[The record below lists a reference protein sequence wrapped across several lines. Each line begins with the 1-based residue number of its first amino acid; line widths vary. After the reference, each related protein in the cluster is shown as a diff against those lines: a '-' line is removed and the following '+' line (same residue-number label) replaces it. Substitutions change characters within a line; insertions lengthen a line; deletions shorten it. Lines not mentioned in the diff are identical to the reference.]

1 VVVATLA
8 HVLGQSDNVAVA
20 YDRGVRRLVDV
31 AAAVAGSSGVAEPER
46 TLVAS
51 MFVASML
58 GFGLQYA
65 LDPELDRRAGATIGH
80 AFDHCAGGA

>member
-1 VVVATLA
+1 
-8 HVLGQSDNVAVA
+8 
-20 YDRGVRRLVDV
+20 
-31 AAAVAGSSGVAEPER
+31 
-46 TLVAS
+46 